1 MKLAEMLKGVGA
13 VKHGDFVLSS
23 GKKSSIYI
31 DIKHA
36 ATKAEI
42 LDLISEEMEKLV
54 RKLEYDKIACIEL
67 GGVPIAVALSL
78 KTKKDLVIFR
88 KERKDYGVEGDK
100 IGEINEGERF
110 LVVEDVI
117 TTGRSVR
124 RVVERIERS
133 GGVVAGIVAVVDRQE
148 SNLNVM
154 SLLKLSDLLENV

>member
-23 GKKSSIYI
+23 GKRSSIYI

>member
-1 MKLAEMLKGVGA
+1 MKLAEILRSVGA

-23 GKKSSIYI
+23 GKRSSIYI
-31 DIKHA
+31 DIKQA
-36 ATKAEI
+36 VTKAEI
-42 LDLISEEMEKLV
+42 LDLIAEKMEKLV
-54 RKLEYDKIACIEL
+54 RELEFDKIACIEL

-88 KERKDYGVEGDK
+88 KERKDYGVEEDK

-110 LVVEDVI
+110 LIVEDVI

-124 RVVERIERS
+124 RVVERIERG

-148 SNLNVM
+148 SDLNVL